1 MKKISKLFFTIA
13 ITFIFSNLCFATN
26 KQNPST
32 NINQNISAALSR
44 LKLSANY
51 MNGFSLY
58 NMNEFSKYNYG
69 VSVCLECDI
78 FQVLANKIDIGIY
91 GRSSFQNFVPSNL
104 QLEKLHSYSFSN
116 GLYSE
121 FLLPQNISISYS
133 LGAGFLISDIYFVSG
148 QKGTIEDIYYDFM
161 IESDL
166 QIRKLFLSFNKA
178 NILLTSGCHFAFY
191 NEKSNSFCTIGP
203 TFGLMLNFKESKVLS
218 KGINR

>member
-1 MKKISKLFFTIA
+1 MYD
-13 ITFIFSNLCFATN
+13 
-26 KQNPST
+26 Q
-32 NINQNISAALSR
+32 
-44 LKLSANY
+44 
-51 MNGFSLY
+51 
-58 NMNEFSKYNYG
+58 
-69 VSVCLECDI
+69 
-78 FQVLANKIDIGIY
+78 
-91 GRSSFQNFVPSNL
+91 
-104 QLEKLHSYSFSN
+104 
-116 GLYSE
+116 

-218 KGINR
+218 KGINRWKN